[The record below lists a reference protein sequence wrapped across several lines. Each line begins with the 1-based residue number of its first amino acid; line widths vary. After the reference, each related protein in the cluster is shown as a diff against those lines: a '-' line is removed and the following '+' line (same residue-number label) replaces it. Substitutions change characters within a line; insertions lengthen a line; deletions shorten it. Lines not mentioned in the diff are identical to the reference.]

1 MTLSTIVS
9 DALRRPV
16 AAIRRYAISLAIAIA
31 AVIAAVVYAA
41 SALVIA
47 LEGAVG
53 PIWARVALAVFLVV
67 VAVAA
72 YFAPRLLAREAP
84 PSAPQES
91 DLEALSRDQRIALVF
106 EALMLGFSM
115 GSKKSTES
123 ADGQKNG

>member
-1 MTLSTIVS
+1 MTLSSIVS

-53 PIWARVALAVFLVV
+53 PIWARVALAVFLVA

-72 YFAPRLLAREAP
+72 YFAPRLFAREAP
-84 PSAPQES
+84 PSAPEG
-91 DLEALSRDQRIALVF
+91 DIEALSRDQRIALVF

-123 ADGQKNG
+123 ADSQKNG